1 MFNDKNEVD
10 IRGRFMLYYKEQQ
23 HVKRRADNNKK
34 KSSND
39 NTNLGRFVNNHK
51 NRPSAEIFEF
61 EIRAVMGAD
70 DFDKYVLLGGRKRK
84 SLHVV

>member
-1 MFNDKNEVD
+1 MINMRSILEGDLCCT
-10 IRGRFMLYYKEQQ
+10 I
-23 HVKRRADNNKK
+23 